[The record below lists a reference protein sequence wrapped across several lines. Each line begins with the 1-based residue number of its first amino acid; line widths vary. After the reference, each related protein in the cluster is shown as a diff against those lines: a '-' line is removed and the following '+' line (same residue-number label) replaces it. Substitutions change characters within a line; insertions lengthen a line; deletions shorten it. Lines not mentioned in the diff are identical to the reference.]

1 MDKKKSKPDWNV
13 EKQPQWY
20 VDTCRDMI
28 TDLNGGYEEAAKWL
42 KTSEDGVFNRLKE
55 LKGQVMPLGFAMV
68 LQNACGNQRL
78 AREIAY
84 RSGGSFVPNPKL
96 EEIDDIELG
105 KLFRNIAAVMGEL
118 ANTYDDIA
126 EDGVIDDEEKK
137 RFLEVGSALIGN
149 VNVFQNHALA
159 LMHKPAKES

>member
-1 MDKKKSKPDWNV
+1 MDKKNQPEWIV
-13 EKQPQWY
+13 EKQPEWF
-20 VDTCRDMI
+20 VDVCREMI
-28 TDLNGGYEEAAKWL
+28 TDLDGGYAEAAKWL
-42 KTSEDGVFNRLKE
+42 KTSEDGIFNRLKE

-68 LQNACGNQRL
+68 LQSASGTPRL

-105 KLFRNIAAVMGEL
+105 RLFRNIAVVMGDL
-118 ANTYDDIA
+118 ANTYDEIA

-137 RFLEVGSALIGN
+137 RFLEVGMQLIGN

-159 LMHKPAKES
+159 LMHKPAKEA